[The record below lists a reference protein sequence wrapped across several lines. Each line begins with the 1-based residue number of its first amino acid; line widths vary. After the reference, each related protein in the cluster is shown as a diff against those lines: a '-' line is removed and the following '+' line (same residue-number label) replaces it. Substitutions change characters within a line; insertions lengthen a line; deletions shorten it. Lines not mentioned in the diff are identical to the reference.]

1 MERRQDPT
9 RSRRALAA
17 PILALLAGL
26 ALLAA
31 PQAAEAQFVSLNV
44 SPGSITFNDA
54 NPDLQPTIASTPAT
68 IQIDVVILGGLGRP
82 WRLTIVANDHL
93 RAGASVIDASN
104 ISWTSSRT
112 NQGWLAGGTLAV
124 AAPQTMA
131 QGVSTF
137 LTATSSNIAFRLQNR
152 WTYNP
157 GFYTT
162 TATLTLSSP

>member
-9 RSRRALAA
+9 RTRRALAA
-17 PILALLAGL
+17 PLLGLLAGL

-31 PQAAEAQFVSLNV
+31 PRAAEAQRLSLNV
-44 SPGSITFNDA
+44 TPASITFLDA

-68 IQIDVVILGGLGRP
+68 VRIEVEIRGGVLRP

-104 ISWTSSRT
+104 VSWTSSRT
-112 NQGWLAGGTLAV
+112 NEGWLAGGTLAV

-131 QGVSTF
+131 QGASTL
-137 LTATSSNIAFRLQNR
+137 LTVTNSDVTFRLQNR